1 MKRTHGGQSGQ
12 RRSMTA
18 ALGLCLLAFAGL
30 ASARVYKW
38 KDAQG
43 TVHYSDT
50 PPPRGQAQLLKTDA
64 QASPASG
71 PAALPYELARAVQ
84 AAPVVLYTTARC
96 DGCDQGR
103 ALLRA
108 RGIPF
113 SERTVDSGEDQQQ
126 LERASGGKSELPLLL
141 VGSRK
146 IAGFQAAAWQE
157 ALSSAAYPTRK
168 MLPPAYQFA
177 PPAPAAGSQPASPTP
192 PVRGQIKMPPDAAA
206 VQAAEQQPRIRQ
218 SYPSGNTPPTP

>member
-1 MKRTHGGQSGQ
+1 MKRTHGGQAGQ
-12 RRSMTA
+12 RRSMA
-18 ALGLCLLAFAGL
+18 SALGLCLLAFAGL
-30 ASARVYKW
+30 ASAQVYKW

-50 PPPRGQAQLLKTDA
+50 PPPRGQAQVLKTDA
-64 QASPASG
+64 QPSPASG
-71 PAALPYELARAVQ
+71 QAALPYELARAVR

-113 SERTVDSGEDQQQ
+113 SERTVNSGEDQQQ
-126 LERASGGKSELPLLL
+126 LERANGGKSELPLLL
-141 VGSRK
+141 VGSRR

-157 ALSSAAYPTRK
+157 ALSSAAYPSRK
-168 MLPPAYQFA
+168 MLPPGYQFA
-177 PPAPAAGSQPASPTP
+177 PPAPAAGSPPASPP
-192 PVRGQIKMPPDAAA
+192 PVRGQINMPPDAAA
-206 VQAAEQQPRIRQ
+206 PQAALPFRHHAAHAL
-218 SYPSGNTPPTP
+218 SPTHADV